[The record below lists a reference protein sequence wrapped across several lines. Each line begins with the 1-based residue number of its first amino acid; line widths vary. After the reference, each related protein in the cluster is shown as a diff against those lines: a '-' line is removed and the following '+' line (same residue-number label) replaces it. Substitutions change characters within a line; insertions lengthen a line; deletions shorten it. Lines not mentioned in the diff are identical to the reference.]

1 MTIEALKY
9 IDDTLNNAGINYE
22 FGMWTS
28 DVIYPYFVGEY
39 TDTTTVNEDGMKET
53 TFLLSGTSRN
63 SMLELEEAKEKI
75 EDLFPSVGGRI
86 AKLDNGSRIVIF
98 FNSAMYVPTDTADIK
113 RLQINL
119 TIKEWKVK

>member
-28 DVIYPYFVGEY
+28 DVIYPYWVGEY
-39 TDTTTVNEDGMKET
+39 TDTPTSNEDGMTET
-53 TFLLSGTSRN
+53 SFILSGTSRN
-63 SMLELEEAKEKI
+63 SMLELEETKEKI
-75 EDLFPSVGGRI
+75 EDLFPSVGGKI
-86 AKLDNGSRIVIF
+86 AKLDNGSRIAIF
-98 FNSAMYVPTDTADIK
+98 FDYAMYVPTDTADIK

-119 TIKEWKVK
+119 IIKEWKVK